1 MYFDF
6 EDQIENNLT
15 KIDAL
20 LRIVKG
26 RKLLIAADTNSRSNT
41 WHVVTTNSRGKK
53 LEEFNKKTTLH
64 SQRRK

>member
-6 EDQIENNLT
+6 EDETENNLT

-26 RKLLIAADTNSRSNT
+26 RKLLIVADTNSRSNT
-41 WHVVTTNSRGKK
+41 WHVVTTNTQGKK
-53 LEEFNKKTTLH
+53 QEEF
-64 SQRRK
+64 